1 MDRVSVSRFAP
12 PDRLE
17 WDNFV
22 DGARNPHFFF
32 LRDFMEYHADRFTDY
47 SLMIRNEAGALRA
60 ILPANRAGNVVHS
73 HQGLSFGGLVVQTAR
88 GAELLR
94 SIDDLCGFLAAN
106 GIERL
111 VYKTLP
117 SIYHLRPSEDDR
129 YALHRLGA
137 RLARHELSSVI
148 DLASAPRYS
157 NGRHDQLRRA
167 RRAGISVTELAN
179 PAPVAD
185 LVATVLAA
193 RHNVGATHSQAELRR
208 LQQSFPHNIRTFA
221 ATSANELLAGAIV
234 FINDTVVHTQ
244 YLANADAG
252 RACGAL
258 DYLIDRLIHDVA
270 AGKRWFSFGI
280 STEDGGRTLNEGL
293 LAFKEGFGAHGIV
306 HDTYE
311 LDL

>member
-17 WDNFV
+17 WDDFV
-22 DGARNPHFFF
+22 AAARNPHFFF
-32 LRDFMEYHADRFTDY
+32 RRGFMEYHADRFTDH
-47 SLMIRNEAGALRA
+47 SLMIRNGAGALRG
-60 ILPANRAGNVVHS
+60 ILPANQAGNVVHT
-73 HQGLSFGGLVVQTAR
+73 HQGLSFGGLVVQAAR
-88 GAELLR
+88 GAEVLR
-94 SIDDLCGFLAAN
+94 SIDELCGFLAAS

-117 SIYHLRPSEDDR
+117 TIYHLSPSEDDR

-137 RLARHELSSVI
+137 RLTRRELSSVI
-148 DLASAPRYS
+148 DLASVPRYS
-157 NGRHDQLRRA
+157 SGRHDQLRRA
-167 RRAGISVTELAN
+167 RRAGVCVTELAD
-179 PAPVAD
+179 PAPVAE
-185 LVATVLAA
+185 LVATMLAA
-193 RHNVGATHSQAELRR
+193 RHNVGITHTQVELRR
-208 LQQSFPHNIRTFA
+208 LQESFPRNIRTFA
-221 ATSANELLAGAIV
+221 ATCSDELLAGAIV
-234 FINDTVVHTQ
+234 FLNDTVVHTQ

-258 DYLIDRLIHDVA
+258 DFLIDRLIHDVA
-270 AGKRWFSFGI
+270 AGRRWFSFGI

-293 LAFKEGFGAHGIV
+293 LAFKEGFGAYGTV